1 VTHHWFRK
9 PKLAVP
15 ILLLLALAMACGTSV
30 QPTEAPQPTA
40 PPAME
45 QSTQAPAPTAMAEPV
60 SPPGDSGGP
69 EPGVEYAPAFAEYWQ
84 PPTAVY
90 GEPVKGGTL
99 RIIYEDPLEHAN
111 VWGAPTGATDRYRSP
126 TMNLLV
132 QENPYDSSGEFIPD
146 LAQSWTIHEDN
157 QGVTFNFHDGIKWHN
172 GAEFTCEDARF
183 SLQVMA
189 TGEGITSSY
198 MKGRL
203 PHLDVPALK
212 CDDDQTLNM
221 RFKAPT
227 SVPLLVFTNRRAV
240 IFNKAW
246 FEAGGEEAMFRDA
259 SVGTGAFRWAP
270 GQEVGFDTQHFER
283 NPDYFF
289 SDGVLPYVDNVTV
302 VGIVD
307 ESAQQAA
314 MLAHQGDWHW
324 VRNWG
329 QYQAYVDHDQIQTVI
344 RTTRGHFQIWMNIR
358 NEPFDNVRVRQAIA
372 MGIDQRAGIAVLQ
385 DGHASTGFLMPP
397 GSKWELDQ
405 AQGCAVPGWCVADD
419 MEAQRAEAKKILE
432 EEGFDFN
439 KTYLF
444 TVESDNQV
452 VARATFVQE
461 QLRLLGIQTDFD
473 LVETVAYRHQ
483 EQNGLW
489 GDFLPRNATMAA
501 DDPSAGLGSYL
512 RCDSI
517 ENRWSPGT
525 PCDEK
530 LEGLLD
536 QVDGTTDPVERKAI
550 SDEIQLH
557 AMQQYMYFP
566 LYWEQEAA
574 AFWPEVRGYAHFP
587 TPYGSW
593 LKFQSMWIDPAHKD
607 DKGFSGQTTGLPGGL

>member
-1 VTHHWFRK
+1 
-9 PKLAVP
+9 
-15 ILLLLALAMACGTSV
+15 MAGI
-30 QPTEAPQPTA
+30 EHAP
-40 PPAME
+40 
-45 QSTQAPAPTAMAEPV
+45 S
-60 SPPGDSGGP
+60 
-69 EPGVEYAPAFAEYWQ
+69 FAQYWQ
-84 PPTAVY
+84 PPTAAY

-111 VWGAPTGATDRYRSP
+111 AWGAPTGAVDRYRSP
-126 TMNLLV
+126 TMNLMV
-132 QENPYDSSGEFIPD
+132 QENPYDSAGEYIPD

-157 QGVTFNFHDGIKWHN
+157 QGVTFRFHDGIKWHN
-172 GAEFTCEDARF
+172 GAAFVCEDARF
-183 SLQVMA
+183 TLETMA
-189 TGEGITSSY
+189 TGEGLTTSY
-198 MKGRL
+198 MLGRL
-203 PHLDVPALK
+203 THLDVNSLE
-212 CDDDQTLNM
+212 CEDDQTLTM
-221 RFKAPT
+221 RFTGPT
-227 SVPLLVFTNRRAV
+227 AIPLLPFTNRRAV

-246 FEAGGEEAMFRDA
+246 FEAGGEEAMFQDV

-270 GQEVGFDTQHFER
+270 DQRVGVDTQRFER

-289 SDGVLPYVDNVTV
+289 SDGTLPYVDEVTI

-329 QYQAYVDHDQIQTVI
+329 QYEAYVNHDQIRTVI
-344 RTTRGHFQIWMNIR
+344 RPTRGHFQIWMNVR
-358 NEPFDNVRVRQAIA
+358 NEPFDNVRVRQAIT
-372 MGIDQRAGIAVLQ
+372 MGLDRQAAITVLQ
-385 DGHASTGFLMPP
+385 DGHGSTGFLFSP
-397 GSKWELDQ
+397 GSAWELDQ
-405 AQGCAVPGWCVADD
+405 AKGCAVPGWCPPQD
-419 MEAQRAEAKKILE
+419 MEAQRAEAKQILE

-461 QLRLLGIQTDFD
+461 QLRLMGIKTDFD

-489 GDFLPRNATMAA
+489 GDFLPRNSTMAA
-501 DDPSAGLGSYL
+501 DDPSAGMGTYL
-512 RCDSI
+512 RCSSY
-517 ENRWSPGT
+517 ENRWTPGT

-530 LEGLLD
+530 LEGMLAELD
-536 QVDGTTDPVERKAI
+536 RTIDPTERKRI

-557 AMQQYMYFP
+557 AMEQYMYFP

-574 AFWPEVRGYAHFP
+574 AFWPEVRGYVHYP

-607 DKGFSGQTTGLPGGL
+607 DGGFQGQTTGLPGGI